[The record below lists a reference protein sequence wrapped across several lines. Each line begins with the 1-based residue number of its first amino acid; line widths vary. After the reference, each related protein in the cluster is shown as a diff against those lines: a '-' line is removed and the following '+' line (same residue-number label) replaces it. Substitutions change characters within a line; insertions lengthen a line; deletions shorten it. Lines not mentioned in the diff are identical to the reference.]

1 MTDDDKVDES
11 VLAELFQ
18 VIESRRGADPA
29 TSYTAKLLKKGK
41 RKIAQKV
48 GEEACETVIAGV
60 SQKPQELIA
69 ESADLIYHLMVL
81 WAKRQVRPEDVYA
94 ELKRRRI
101 LKDR

>member
-1 MTDDDKVDES
+1 MTDEELVDES
-11 VLAELFQ
+11 ILAELFAI
-18 VIESRRGADPA
+18 IESRRDGDPA
-29 TSYTAKLLKKGK
+29 TSYTAKLFKKGK

-60 SQKPQELIA
+60 SQTPEDLVA

-81 WAKRQVRPEDVYA
+81 WAKREVRPEDVYA

-101 LKDR
+101 LKER